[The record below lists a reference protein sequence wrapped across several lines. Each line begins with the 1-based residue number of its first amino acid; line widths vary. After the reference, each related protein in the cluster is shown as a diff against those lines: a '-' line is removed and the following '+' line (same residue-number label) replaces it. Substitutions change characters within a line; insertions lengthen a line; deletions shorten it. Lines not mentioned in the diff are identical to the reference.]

1 MGTLNAGSD
10 KAMPG
15 KANADKAI
23 REATDRLVQA
33 HVAGVRP
40 EDDLA
45 LNAWRREN
53 GTHEAAFQLA
63 TQTWQD
69 IAAMRGTASYADL
82 MGPPTWR
89 ERWVA
94 FRQSFRIAGTPAWLR
109 PGVALTC
116 ALALLAVGVWSYLS
130 LGHQVHRT
138 GISEVREIRLD
149 DGSRVSLGAHSA
161 LDIEFTPSVRRVRL
175 EGGEAF
181 FDVARELGRPFEVLA
196 GDTLIRVV
204 GTRFNVNLNPAR
216 ALVEVEEGVV
226 EVRRAETGTARDLA
240 SHPAP
245 VLRLAAHQQ
254 VLVEHR
260 MQAPLVIEP
269 LHGAA
274 VGSWREGRLSYRGA
288 SLAEIVAD
296 ANRYRSGE
304 IRIADPAVGAQYITT
319 SFRTNQI
326 EQMLD
331 SLPVAV
337 LRRPDGSVDLE
348 APPANRQ

>member
-1 MGTLNAGSD
+1 MGTLNAGPD
-10 KAMPG
+10 KTMPG
-15 KANADKAI
+15 KANADQPI
-23 REATDRLVQA
+23 REAMDRLVQA
-33 HVAGVRP
+33 HAAGVRP

-45 LNAWRREN
+45 LNAWRRED
-53 GTHEAAFQLA
+53 GVHEAAFQLA
-63 TQTWQD
+63 AQTWQD
-69 IAAMRGTASYADL
+69 VGAIRGTANYADL
-82 MGPPTWR
+82 LGSPTWR

-94 FRQSFRIAGTPAWLR
+94 FRQSFRASGMPTWLR
-109 PGVALTC
+109 PGIALTC
-116 ALALLAVGVWSYLS
+116 ALALLAVGAWSYLS

-138 GISEVREIRLD
+138 GISEVREVRLD
-149 DGSRVSLGAHSA
+149 DGSLVSLGAHSA
-161 LDIEFTPSVRRVRL
+161 LDVEFNPSVRRVRL

-181 FDVARELGRPFEVLA
+181 FDVAKESGRPFEVLA

-226 EVRRAETGTARDLA
+226 EVRRVEAGMARDLA
-240 SHPAP
+240 SDPAP

-260 MQAPLVIEP
+260 LQAPLVIEP

-296 ANRYRSGE
+296 ANRYRNGK
-304 IRIADPAVGAQYITT
+304 IRIADPAVGAQFITT

-348 APPANRQ
+348 APPANRR